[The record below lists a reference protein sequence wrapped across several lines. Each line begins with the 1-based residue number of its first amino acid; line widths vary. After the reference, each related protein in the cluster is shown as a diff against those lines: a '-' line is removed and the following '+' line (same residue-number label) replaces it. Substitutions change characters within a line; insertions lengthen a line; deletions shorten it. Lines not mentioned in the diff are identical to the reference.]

1 MNGER
6 LVRFRQMW
14 RDIDLFLEDFYGEAQ
29 KLGTGASRANMK
41 IAQMR
46 GLENLVVSTR
56 RFSEIAN
63 YIKNQAGRQTRSTAV
78 WRNVAGEF
86 LRQLDRLENK
96 ARQLG
101 GDDAEMVLDAKL
113 RLARGW
119 IKQVVAHY
127 LFEKVRR
134 DLERDA

>member
-63 YIKNQAGRQTRSTAV
+63 YIKNQAGRQTRATAV